1 MSVNVLQIRF
11 NSVVSN
17 SSTLTPST
25 PLPTH
30 LTPSD
35 SSADMCNSCK
45 CSLHIVVAIA
55 GLVAVAVAFAM
66 VGFALDFGVWK
77 TCTNNKTKTKA
88 KMKSLY
94 ELF

>member
-17 SSTLTPST
+17 SSTLTPSS

-55 GLVAVAVAFAM
+55 GLVAVAFSM

>member
-1 MSVNVLQIRF
+1 MF
-11 NSVVSN
+11 CKYVS
-17 SSTLTPST
+17 TQLFLIHLHL
-25 PLPTH
+25 LPH

-35 SSADMCNSCK
+35 SSADMCNNCK

-55 GLVAVAVAFAM
+55 GLVAVAFSM

>member
-1 MSVNVLQIRF
+1 MF
-11 NSVVSN
+11 CKYVS
-17 SSTLTPST
+17 TQLFLIHLHL
-25 PLPTH
+25 LPH

-35 SSADMCNSCK
+35 SSADMCNNCK

-55 GLVAVAVAFAM
+55 GLVAVVVAFAM

>member
-1 MSVNVLQIRF
+1 MF
-11 NSVVSN
+11 CKYVS
-17 SSTLTPST
+17 TQLFLIHLHL
-25 PLPTH
+25 LPH

-55 GLVAVAVAFAM
+55 GLVGVVVAVAFAM

>member
-1 MSVNVLQIRF
+1 MF
-11 NSVVSN
+11 CKYVS
-17 SSTLTPST
+17 TQLFLIHLHL
-25 PLPTH
+25 LPH

-55 GLVAVAVAFAM
+55 GLVAVVVAFAM
-66 VGFALDFGVWK
+66 IGFALDFGVWK

-94 ELF
+94 EHF